1 MINGNNSFDQPV
13 KNDMRAYDNIPKSAT
28 APGNDYTAAGLLD
41 YNHLYK
47 D

>member
-13 KNDMRAYDNIPKSAT
+13 KNDMRAYNNIRKSAT
-28 APGNDYTAAGLLD
+28 GPGNDYTAAGLLD
-41 YNHLYK
+41 YTHLYK

>member
-28 APGNDYTAAGLLD
+28 GPGNDYIAAGLLD